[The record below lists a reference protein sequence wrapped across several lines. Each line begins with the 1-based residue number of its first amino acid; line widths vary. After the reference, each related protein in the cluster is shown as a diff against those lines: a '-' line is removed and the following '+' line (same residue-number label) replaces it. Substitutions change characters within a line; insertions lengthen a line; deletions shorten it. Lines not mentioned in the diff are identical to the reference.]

1 MPFALERI
9 VLAHH
14 THMDIGYTD
23 LPTEVMDQHL
33 VHLDRVLDLCRGNAD
48 RPETARFR
56 WTIESALLV
65 RDYLAC
71 RPRARREEL
80 LAALRAGW
88 CELQAFLTQ
97 PLTEL
102 ASADDLIDCLTY
114 ATELGR
120 REGFPVRCG
129 MIDDIG
135 GYAGRLPSIMAECGV
150 PYLIAGVG
158 AFQVH
163 LPWADLPHLFYLE
176 DAAGGRILVWNLG
189 IDRTLTPQ
197 DMTNLDAVY
206 GQAARFLI
214 NPFAKALAGRES
226 RGVELDVT
234 AAPVLTD
241 ARAQFGLFTSRLERE
256 GYPYSELLYQY
267 GGDNR
272 GPDAGLVSLLA
283 QLNAQPDLP
292 TFELGN
298 PSDFLAHMEEL
309 HGPTIPVVR
318 GVLTDPWNLR
328 ANPAPSA
335 LKVFRAAQREL
346 RATEARQTLLPE
358 PLDPAPLAASRD
370 RLQFYIDHTC
380 GLSEW
385 GWERALDRAGDCRA
399 PAFDRYRRSWAA
411 KRQYAEQ
418 ALTLAQQ
425 SGRTTCQILAS
436 AGADGPCVVVAND
449 CPYPVAG
456 PAELYTGR
464 GGPTLCGVRD
474 EDGNPLPIQQLGNR
488 HYVIDVPEVPAF
500 GLRWLRPEFG
510 AAPPALA
517 SQELVSEF
525 LELTVEP
532 RTGAVHS
539 LRDRATGHEWLNPT
553 GPGLGATVYE
563 TVRNVAYGQKQAG
576 MALDCERLPV
586 PVHTERVTVG
596 PLGAVYGELLV
607 EERLDGPAG
616 PIRVHRTV
624 RLYRNHP
631 RVDVL
636 VRVDKPETATK
647 EVLHIAFP
655 LAGPGDFGFDQGA
668 GWIDPS
674 RDLAPGAM
682 QDIFYADSCVWAHAA
697 AGTAVLAL
705 PDAPIVSLG
714 RIRIGE
720 WLDGQ
725 PFAADS
731 NAVYAF
737 VYHNLLNTDCPIWQE
752 IRDEFRF
759 SLVLS
764 NQRLTPGEAM
774 AQTGSLRA
782 TLLESA
788 AAEPHRDGPL
798 QIEPESVRLHSLRPA
813 PDGGIL
819 LLENT
824 AAEPAAATIT
834 LPRPIQAAW
843 QETLAGQTLDELD
856 GNGSEITVSL
866 PPNALLRLGFL
877 WG

>member
-23 LPTEVMDQHL
+23 LPAEVMDQHL

-48 RPETARFR
+48 RPETERFR

-102 ASADDLIDCLTY
+102 ASADDLIDCLCY

-176 DAAGGRILVWNLG
+176 DASGGRILVWNLG

-206 GQAARFLI
+206 GQAARFLV

-226 RGVELDVT
+226 RGVELDVA
-234 AAPVLTD
+234 AAPVLND
-241 ARAQFGLFTSRLERE
+241 ARAQFALFTSRLERE

-272 GPDAGLVSLLA
+272 GPDANLVSLLA
-283 QLNAQPDLP
+283 LLNAQPGLP

-309 HGPTIPVVR
+309 HGPSIPVIR

-346 RATEARQTLLPE
+346 RAAEARQTLLPE
-358 PLDPAPLAASRD
+358 PAEQAPLAASRD

-385 GWERALDRAGDCRA
+385 GWERALDRAGTCGA

-425 SGRTTCQILAS
+425 AGRPAWQALVS
-436 AGADGPCVVVAND
+436 AGATGPCVAVAND

-456 PAELYTGR
+456 PVELYTGR

-474 EDGNPLPIQQLGNR
+474 EAGNPLPCQQIGNR

-500 GLRWLRPEFG
+500 GCLWLEPEFG
-510 AAPPALA
+510 SAPPRPAA
-517 SQELVSEF
+517 QELVSEF
-525 LELTVEP
+525 LEMTVEP
-532 RTGAVHS
+532 RTGAIRS
-539 LRDRATGHEWLNPT
+539 LRDRRSGHEWLDPT

-563 TVRNVAYGQKQAG
+563 TVGNVGYGQKQAG
-576 MALDCERLPV
+576 MALDWGRQPL
-586 PVHTERVTVG
+586 PVHTEGVTVG

-607 EERLDGPAG
+607 DERIDGPAG

-624 RLYRNHP
+624 RLYRHHP

-668 GWIDPS
+668 GWIDPN

-682 QDIFYADSCVWAHAA
+682 QDIFYADSCVWAQAA

-705 PDAPIVSLG
+705 PDTPIFSLG

-720 WLDGQ
+720 WRDGQ
-725 PFAADS
+725 PFDADA
-731 NAVYAF
+731 NGIYPF
-737 VYHNLLNTDCPIWQE
+737 VYHNLLNTDCAIWQE
-752 IRDEFRF
+752 IRDEFRY
-759 SLVLS
+759 SLVLA
-764 NQRLTPGEAM
+764 NRRLSPGEAM
-774 AQTGSLRA
+774 VQSGVLRA

-788 AAEPHRDGPL
+788 ALEPRRDGPL
-798 QIEPESVRLHSLRPA
+798 QITPAGVRLHSLRPTA
-813 PDGGIL
+813 DGGII

-824 AAEPAAATIT
+824 ASEPVAATVT

-843 QETLAGQTLDELD
+843 QETLAGQTQDELAVAS
-856 GNGSEITVSL
+856 NTITVPLAPS
-866 PPNALLRLGFL
+866 ALLRLGFL
-877 WG
+877 WE